1 MVTADQE
8 TGHVI
13 GGAYQEMGIYSGNRK
28 AIVDGDGIRGN
39 FIDSHFIDGIQTNN
53 TFIFGSDL
61 KQGIN
66 PKKLQHILYIFV
78 QFKH

>member
-1 MVTADQE
+1 MVEADQE
-8 TGHVI
+8 TGHVM

-28 AIVDGDGIRGN
+28 ANVNGEIRGN
-39 FIDSHFIDGIQTNN
+39 FIDSHFIEGIPTNN
-53 TFIFGSDL
+53 TFIFGADL

-66 PKKLQHILYIFV
+66 PKKLQHILYIFG

>member
-1 MVTADQE
+1 MVEADQE
-8 TGHVI
+8 TGHVM

-28 AIVDGDGIRGN
+28 AIVNGDGIRGN
-39 FIDSHFIDGIQTNN
+39 FIDSHFIEGIPTNN
-53 TFIFGSDL
+53 TFIFGADL

-66 PKKLQHILYIFV
+66 PKKLQHILYIFG